1 MAMADTNDVLISASK
16 VLSALAPGNEI
27 LLVEDNPGDADL
39 ILEMLS
45 ENGIESSLIQ
55 RAVRLSDALKR
66 LKKPSV
72 RAVLLD
78 LGLPDST
85 GLDTLRAVLAAQLDI
100 AVLVL
105 TGHNNEQLGL
115 NAVAEGAADYLVK
128 GQITGPSLVRELRY
142 AIERQRIKQQLRES
156 EQFLRTSMDALTAH
170 IAIIDPAGAILFVN
184 KAWQEFATANNLAPA
199 HVGEGVNYLAVCDAV
214 TGDEAGMAKTFAEG
228 IRAVLA
234 GAQQSFE
241 MEYPCHSPKEQR
253 WFIGRV
259 NSFPGEGP
267 RNVSIAHE
275 NITAR
280 KLAEEALLHNT
291 RLLQIA
297 GKTARIGGWQVDL
310 EHNKVYWSEEVA
322 KIHETPSGYQPSV
335 ETGIAFYAPEWRDKI
350 ASLFGA
356 CARDGVPYDEEM
368 EIVTAKGRRVWIRTI
383 GEAERDESGRIIRVH
398 GAFMD
403 ISDRKNSEAEAV
415 RAAQEWQRTF
425 DGTNHAI
432 WILDKD
438 FRVLRANKVS
448 EQLFSASQGAL
459 IGKHCFEI
467 VHDTDHNATD
477 CPVFNAQKSKE
488 RGQMDLQMGDRWFEI
503 TVDPILDEQGQFD
516 GAVHIINDITR
527 RKQAENERAR
537 LATAVE
543 SIPESV
549 VVTDTV
555 GTVVYVNK
563 GFERTT
569 GYTRAEAIGNNISR
583 LDGGNQED
591 IFYKELWDTIGRGE
605 VWTGRFEIK
614 RKDGSPYMEE
624 ATISPIFDDTGRITH
639 YVGVKRDISEQI
651 AVEKRNLQAQ
661 KLEAVGTLAGGIA
674 HDFNNMLGIIL
685 GFGQMIS
692 DDLPEDSPSREN
704 MDQVIIAANRAA
716 DLVRQIL
723 TFSRMSNENRKPL
736 QMNLIVKE
744 VVKFLRASIPT
755 TICINDDVD
764 SACPKVLAD
773 PTQMHQVLMN
783 LCTNAYHAMQE
794 QGGTLNVSLKP
805 FQVEPDFAEC
815 HADLSEGPYVVLSVS
830 DTGIGMSQEVLER
843 IFDPF
848 FTTKPQGKGTG
859 LGLATTHG
867 IVATHGGAIRVYSEP
882 GKGTTFHIYL
892 PAIKSESVEAP
903 SSRQPIPGGS
913 ERILVVDD
921 EPAMA
926 HTIEKNLKRL
936 GYSAKCMI
944 SSIEALEAF
953 RANPYGFDLVMTD
966 QTMPEMTG
974 EKLCREILKLRPE
987 MPIIIN
993 TGFSDHMTPEKAK
1006 QIGISGFLMKP
1017 AEMRQI
1023 AQLVR
1028 DVLDSQNI

>member
-1 MAMADTNDVLISASK
+1 MNVADDGLKLASN
-16 VLSALAPGNEI
+16 VPGGLAPGNEI

-39 ILEMLS
+39 ILDRLS
-45 ENGIESSLIQ
+45 ANGIETTVIQ
-55 RAVRLSDALKR
+55 RAVRLSDALKH
-66 LKKPSV
+66 LTKPSV
-72 RAVLLD
+72 KAVLLD

-85 GLDTLRAVLAAQLDI
+85 GLDTLRTVHAARPDVAV
-100 AVLVL
+100 VVL
-105 TGHNNEQLGL
+105 TGYDDERLGL
-115 NAVAEGAADYLVK
+115 AAVAEGAADYLIK
-128 GQITGPSLVRELRY
+128 GQITGPSLVRELHY

-156 EQFLRTSMDALTAH
+156 EQFLHASMDALTAH
-170 IAIIDPAGAILFVN
+170 IAILDPAGTILFVN
-184 KAWQEFATANNLAPA
+184 KAWQEFAAANNMDPA
-199 HVGEGVNYLAVCDAV
+199 RVGVDVNYLEVCDAV
-214 TGDEAGMAKTFAEG
+214 TGNEAGMAKDFAEG

-234 GAQQSFE
+234 GDQQSFE
-241 MEYPCHSPKEQR
+241 MAYPCHSPDEQH
-253 WFIGRV
+253 WFMGRV
-259 NSFPGEGP
+259 NAFPGKGP
-267 RNVSIAHE
+267 RKVSIAHE

-297 GKTARIGGWQVDL
+297 GKTARIGGWQVDS
-310 EHNKVYWSEEVA
+310 ENNQVYWSEEVA
-322 KIHETPSGYQPSV
+322 RIHEVSPGYQPSV
-335 ETGIAFYAPEWRDKI
+335 KEGIAFYAPEWREKI
-350 ASLFGA
+350 ASVFGA
-356 CARDGVPYDEEM
+356 CARDGIPYDEEM
-368 EIVTAKGRRVWIRTI
+368 EIITAKGRRLWVRTI
-383 GEAERDESGRIIRVH
+383 GEAERDASGKIIRVN

-403 ISDRKNSEAEAV
+403 ITEHKKSESEIA
-415 RAAQEWQRTF
+415 RAAREWQRTF

-448 EQLFSASQGAL
+448 EQLFPASQGAIL
-459 IGKHCFEI
+459 GKHCFEI
-467 VHDTDHNATD
+467 VHGTDHPVAD
-477 CPVFNAQKSKE
+477 CPVFEAKQSMQ
-488 RGQMDLQMGDRWFEI
+488 RDQMDLQIGDRWFEI
-503 TVDPILDEQGQFD
+503 MADPILDEKGQFD
-516 GAVHIINDITR
+516 GVVHIINDITR

-605 VWTGRFEIK
+605 IWTGRFEIK
-614 RKDGSPYMEE
+614 RKDGSPYTEE

-674 HDFNNMLGIIL
+674 HDFNNVLGIIL
-685 GFGQMIS
+685 GFGQMVL
-692 DDLPEDSPSREN
+692 DDFPEDSLSREN
-704 MDQVIIAANRAA
+704 MEQVIIAANRAA

-723 TFSRMSNENRKPL
+723 TFSRKGDENRQPL

-744 VVKFLRASIPT
+744 VAKFLKASIPS
-755 TICINDDVD
+755 TIRINDDVD
-764 SACPKVLAD
+764 SACPLVLAD
-773 PTQMHQVLMN
+773 PTQMHQILMN

-794 QGGTLNVSLKP
+794 QGGEMNISLKP
-805 FQVEPDFAEC
+805 FVVDSDFSEF
-815 HADLSEGPYVVLSVS
+815 HDDLSAGPYVVLSVS
-830 DTGIGMSQEVLER
+830 DTGVGMNQEVLDR

-848 FTTKPQGKGTG
+848 FTTKSQGKGTG

-867 IVATHGGAIRVYSEP
+867 IVATHGGAIRVYSEA

-892 PAIKSESVEAP
+892 PAIKEEAVLAP
-903 SSRQPIPGGS
+903 SDRKPMPRGQES
-913 ERILVVDD
+913 ILVVDD

-936 GYSAKCMI
+936 GYTVSCMT

-953 RANPYGFDLVMTD
+953 RANPDGFDLVMTD

-974 EKLCREILKLRPE
+974 ELLSLEILRLRPG

-993 TGFSDHMTPEKAK
+993 TGFSDHMTAEKAE

-1017 AEMRQI
+1017 AEIRQI
-1023 AQLVR
+1023 ATLVR
-1028 DVLDSQNI
+1028 ELLDNQKD